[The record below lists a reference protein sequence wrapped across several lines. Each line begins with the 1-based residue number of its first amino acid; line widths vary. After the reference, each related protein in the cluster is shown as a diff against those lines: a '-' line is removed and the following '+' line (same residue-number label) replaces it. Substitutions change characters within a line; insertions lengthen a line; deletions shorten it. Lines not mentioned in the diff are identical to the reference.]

1 MKLDAFSEELQIF
14 RFAVGSGLFS
24 LLILVLTAAH
34 LAYTGVFLAAGLA
47 VILPAFRV
55 HEERLRLP
63 DFSQGWKF
71 VFGLILV
78 GFGTFYFVNALAPE
92 ISPDGTAY
100 HLGLV
105 ARYFRVHS
113 LGHITTSIY
122 ANLSEGLEMLFSPHS
137 PSAATPPLRSS
148 SLVVSLRHLS

>member
-1 MKLDAFSEELQIF
+1 LKLDAFSEELQIF

-24 LLILVLTAAH
+24 LLILALTAAH

-55 HEERLRLP
+55 REERLRLP
-63 DFSQGWKF
+63 DFSHGWKF
-71 VFGLILV
+71 LFGLILV

-105 ARYFRVHS
+105 AV
-113 LGHITTSIY
+113 TSVYI
-122 ANLSEGLEMLFSPHS
+122 
-137 PSAATPPLRSS
+137 R
-148 SLVVSLRHLS
+148 